1 MNHYPL
7 RRPNILVMHQ
17 DPILCAG
24 LVAALRRAESFVVFV
39 HAVDTLEASGSRM
52 DAVVADYD
60 SAMHLAEQATRRAGP
75 LAGARILALTA
86 NDREAEIRRAIEA
99 GVYGYVLLGGPL
111 QELVD
116 AVKAVATGSRYM
128 SLAVAQRMAESLTR
142 SSLTP
147 RETEVLRLVAMG
159 QPNKAIAREL
169 GIELGTVKS
178 HMAAIMGKLGAAC
191 RTQAARIAVA
201 RGLVDDHG
209 GTRPRPEEAVPQA
222 ATRMA
227 RAGLAFTGNLQAW
240 KGSAVQPGTAT

>member
-1 MNHYPL
+1 MNHHTL

-24 LVAALRRAESFVVFV
+24 LVAALRQAAAFEVFV
-39 HAVDTLEASGSRM
+39 HAVDTLEPGGPRI

-60 SAMHLAEQATRRAGP
+60 NAMYLAEDARRRTGP
-75 LAGARILALTA
+75 LGAARILALTA
-86 NDREAEIRRAIEA
+86 NHREAEIRRAIEA

-116 AVKAVATGSRYM
+116 AVKSVATGSRYV

-142 SSLTP
+142 ASLTA
-147 RETEVLRLVAMG
+147 RETEVLRLVATG
-159 QPNKAIAREL
+159 QPNKAIARQL

-178 HMAAIMGKLGAAC
+178 HMAAIMGKLGAAS

-209 GTRPRPEEAVPQA
+209 GTRHRPEEAAPPA
-222 ATRMA
+222 ATRTA
-227 RAGLAFTGNLQAW
+227 RAGLAFIGNLETW
-240 KGSAVQPGTAT
+240 KGPAAQPGTVS